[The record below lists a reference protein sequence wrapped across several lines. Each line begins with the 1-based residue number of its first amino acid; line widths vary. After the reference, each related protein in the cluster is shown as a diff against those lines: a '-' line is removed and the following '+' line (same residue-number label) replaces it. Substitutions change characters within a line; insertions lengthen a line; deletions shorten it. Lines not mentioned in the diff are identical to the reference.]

1 MKKKSIGG
9 RGTGI
14 KSIDVTV
21 KGIREILRDSRGF
34 ALLLG
39 FPVLLIVLF
48 SFAFGSGTFLS
59 GGSLPHEVVVINN
72 DAGVTLAVNNTTQYN
87 NYGTSFTGVLA
98 NATSENSTTKLFHLN
113 NVTEEKADDML
124 KSRGI
129 DALIII

>member
-1 MKKKSIGG
+1 MKSIGG

-21 KGIREILRDSRGF
+21 KGVREILRDSRGF

-59 GGSLPHEVVVINN
+59 GGSIPHEVVVINN
-72 DAGVTLAVNNTTQYN
+72 DAGVTLTVNNTTQYS
-87 NYGTSFTGVLA
+87 NYGASFTGALA
-98 NATSENSTTKLFHLN
+98 NAT
-113 NVTEEKADDML
+113 
-124 KSRGI
+124 
-129 DALIII
+129 